1 VADGLV
7 KTILLTGAA
16 GFVGRRVAPALR
28 RRGWHVITTDQ
39 RGDVDHRGDLADEAF
54 TRALPDAD
62 AVVHAAAVQYV
73 TPRLP
78 LIHRSAFFERN
89 NVLATH
95 LLGQRYGSAPGLH
108 FVNIGTSMMYR
119 QCGAARYAPDSE
131 LQGQGVYSRSKLAAQ
146 REVER
151 AFAHWATVVP
161 CIIGGPGREGLFR
174 GFVQSIRRSGRVLY
188 PGRGAHPTAMVHV
201 DDVAELVAVVI
212 ERGARGLVN
221 AAAREALSI
230 AQWATH
236 IADELGVP
244 PPRHVRLPLAP
255 VAALAA
261 VSGWRLI
268 AREQLL
274 MLQQPHVLDIDGS
287 LSLGWRPQHDAARIV
302 RDIARHIAVGTAS
315 AGDASRA

>member
-1 VADGLV
+1 MRTVLV
-7 KTILLTGAA
+7 TGAA
-16 GFVGRRVAPALR
+16 GFLGQRVLPALR
-28 RRGWHVITTDQ
+28 QRGWRVVATD
-39 RGDVDHRGDLADEAF
+39 RDGDVDHRGDLADAAF
-54 TRALPDAD
+54 LRTLPDAD

-78 LIHRSAFFERN
+78 LLNRQRFFERN
-89 NVLATH
+89 NVLATR
-95 LLGQRYGSAPGLH
+95 LLAQRYAAVPGLH

-119 QCGAARYAPDSE
+119 QCRAPSYAPHSE

-188 PGRGAHPTAMVHV
+188 PGRGEHPTATVHV

-212 ERGARGLVN
+212 ERSARGLFN
-221 AAAREALSI
+221 AAAIEALSI
-230 AQWATH
+230 AQWAAH

-255 VAALAA
+255 VATLAA
-261 VSGWRLI
+261 ASGWRLL

-274 MLQQPHVLDIDGS
+274 MLEQPHVLDIAAS
-287 LSLGWRPQHDAARIV
+287 LALGWRPRHDAARIV
-302 RDIARHIAVGTAS
+302 RDIARHIA
-315 AGDASRA
+315 AGAAPAGKASRA

>member
-1 VADGLV
+1 V
-7 KTILLTGAA
+7 KTILVTGAA
-16 GFVGRRVAPALR
+16 GFLGQRVVPALR
-28 RRGWHVITTDQ
+28 RRGWHVVATD
-39 RGDVDHRGDLADEAF
+39 RDGEVDHRGDLADEDF
-54 TRALPDAD
+54 TRTLPDAD

-78 LIHRSAFFERN
+78 LVNRHAFFERN
-89 NVLATH
+89 NVIATRLLA
-95 LLGQRYGSAPGLH
+95 QRYGAAPRLH

-119 QCGAARYAPDSE
+119 QCRAARYAPDSA
-131 LQGQGVYSRSKLAAQ
+131 LQGQGVYSHSKLAAQ
-146 REVER
+146 REVEQ

-174 GFVQSIRRSGRVLY
+174 GFVQSIRRSGRVFY
-188 PGRGAHPTAMVHV
+188 PGRGEHPTAMVHV

-212 ERGARGLVN
+212 ERGARGLFN
-221 AAAREALSI
+221 AAAHEALSI
-230 AQWATH
+230 AQWATQ

-261 VSGWRLI
+261 ASGWRLL

-274 MLQQPHVLDIDGS
+274 MLGQPHVLDIAGS
-287 LSLGWRPQHDAARIV
+287 LALGWRPQHEAARIV
-302 RDIARHIAVGTAS
+302 RDMARHIAASTAS
-315 AGDASRA
+315 AGNTSRA

>member
-1 VADGLV
+1 MKAILV
-7 KTILLTGAA
+7 TGAA
-16 GFVGRRVAPALR
+16 GFVGQRVVPALR
-28 RRGWHVITTDQ
+28 RRGWRVITTD
-39 RGDVDHRGDLADEAF
+39 RHGDVDHRGDLADAAF
-54 TRALPDAD
+54 TRTLPDAD
-62 AVVHAAAVQYV
+62 VVVHAAAVQYV
-73 TPRLP
+73 TPHLP
-78 LIHRSAFFERN
+78 LFLRQRFFERN
-89 NVLATH
+89 NIVATRRLAE
-95 LLGQRYGSAPGLH
+95 RYGPAPGLH

-131 LQGQGVYSRSKLAAQ
+131 LQGQGVYSHSKLAAQ

-188 PGRGAHPTAMVHV
+188 PGRGEHPTATVHV

-221 AAAREALSI
+221 AAAREPLSI

-244 PPRHVRLPLAP
+244 APRHVRLPLAP

-261 VSGWRLI
+261 ASGWRLL

-287 LSLGWRPQHDAARIV
+287 LALGWRPQHDAARIV
-302 RDIARHIAVGTAS
+302 RDIARHIAAS
-315 AGDASRA
+315 TPPAGDASRA

>member
-1 VADGLV
+1 MKTVLV
-7 KTILLTGAA
+7 TGAA
-16 GFVGRRVAPALR
+16 GFLGRRVLPALR
-28 RRGWHVITTDQ
+28 RRGWHVVATDRQ
-39 RGDVDHRGDLADEAF
+39 GDVDHRGDLADEAF
-54 TRALPDAD
+54 TRTLPDAD

-78 LIHRSAFFERN
+78 LMNRQRFFEHN
-89 NVLATH
+89 NVIATRLLA
-95 LLGQRYGSAPGLH
+95 QRYGKLPGLH

-119 QCGAARYAPDSE
+119 QCRALRYAPDSE
-131 LQGQGVYSRSKLAAQ
+131 LQGQGVYSHSKLAAQ

-188 PGRGAHPTAMVHV
+188 PGRGEHPTATVHV

-212 ERGARGLVN
+212 ERGARGLFN
-221 AAAREALSI
+221 AAAAEALSI

-244 PPRHVRLPLAP
+244 PPRHVRLPLSP
-255 VAALAA
+255 VATLAA
-261 VSGWRLI
+261 ISGWRLL
-268 AREQLL
+268 AREQLI
-274 MLQQPHVLDIDGS
+274 MLGQPHVLDIADS
-287 LSLGWRPQHDAARIV
+287 LALGWRPRHDAARIV
-302 RDIARHIAVGTAS
+302 RDIARHIAASAAS

>member
-1 VADGLV
+1 MRKTVLV
-7 KTILLTGAA
+7 TGAA
-16 GFVGRRVAPALR
+16 GFLGQRVLPALR
-28 RRGWHVITTDQ
+28 RRGWHVVTTD
-39 RGDVDHRGDLADEAF
+39 RHGDVDHRGDLADEAF
-54 TRALPDAD
+54 ARTLPDAH

-78 LIHRSAFFERN
+78 LFSRQPFFERN
-89 NVLATH
+89 NVIATRRLA
-95 LLGQRYGSAPGLH
+95 QRYGAAPGLH

-119 QCGAARYAPDSE
+119 QCHAARYTPGSE
-131 LQGQGVYSRSKLAAQ
+131 LQGQGVYSNSKLVAQ
-146 REVER
+146 REVEQ

-174 GFVQSIRRSGRVLY
+174 GFVQSIRRTGRVFY
-188 PGRGAHPTAMVHV
+188 PGRGEHPTATVHV

-212 ERGARGLVN
+212 ERGARGLLN
-221 AAAREALSI
+221 AAALEPLSI

-236 IADELGVP
+236 MADELGVP

-261 VSGWRLI
+261 ASGWRLI

-274 MLQQPHVLDIDGS
+274 MLEQPHVLDVADS
-287 LSLGWRPQHDAARIV
+287 LALGWRPQHDAARIV
-302 RDIARHIAVGTAS
+302 RDIARHIAAS
-315 AGDASRA
+315 DASSGNASRA